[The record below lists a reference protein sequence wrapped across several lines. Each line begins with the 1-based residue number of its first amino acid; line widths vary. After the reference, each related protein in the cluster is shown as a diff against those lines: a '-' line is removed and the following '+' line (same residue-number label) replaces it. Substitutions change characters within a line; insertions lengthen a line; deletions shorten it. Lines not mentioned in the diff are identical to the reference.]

1 MKEALLVYI
10 TLSYK
15 YKSPRKIPQ
24 RKEKREERIKPMMDK
39 RSSTN
44 AWMGYRDQ

>member
-1 MKEALLVYI
+1 MKEEALLVYI

-24 RKEKREERIKPMMDK
+24 KKRKREEKE
-39 RSSTN
+39 
-44 AWMGYRDQ
+44 